1 MTIDPSQL
9 DATDTEIVNPDGWE
23 PDLVDSEPDPEE
35 IQDLDM
41 EADS

>member
-9 DATDTEIVNPDGWE
+9 DAADTEVVNPEGWE
-23 PDLVDSEPDPEE
+23 PDVVDSEPDPNEVA
-35 IQDLDM
+35 DLDE